1 MGWKEKTGT
10 DVLDRIVML
19 LLSLANL
26 AEQAAGR
33 SYSVRSAALAYL
45 WVADAEVRDYIVSRV
60 CNEPGKLWSPAVPM
74 VRYGTDPAD
83 ALALAVSLR
92 AFAMIILNMAARIR
106 RLTVL
111 DEAAFA
117 DEDHGNG
124 SSGRA
129 RQTSREARD
138 ILRKAFPLGRV
149 QAIDTS

>member
-45 WVADAEVRDYIVSRV
+45 CEADAEVRDYIVGRI
-60 CNEPGKLWSPAVPM
+60 CNEPGRLWSPATPM

-92 AFAMIILNMAARIR
+92 AFAMIILNMAPQIR
-106 RLTVL
+106 RVSLVQQC
-111 DEAAFA
+111 EASGESGAA
-117 DEDHGNG
+117 DLPHQDVV
-124 SSGRA
+124 RIM
-129 RQTSREARD
+129 QTMCDAAATPPR
-138 ILRKAFPLGRV
+138 L
-149 QAIDTS
+149 DTS

>member
-1 MGWKEKTGT
+1 M
-10 DVLDRIVML
+10 LDRIVML

-45 WVADAEVRDYIVSRV
+45 WVADAEVRDYIVGRI
-60 CNEPGKLWSPAVPM
+60 CHEPGRLWSPATPM

-92 AFAMIILNMAARIR
+92 AFAIIILNMAPRIR

-111 DEAAFA
+111 DEAAFG
-117 DEDHGNG
+117 DENHGNG
-124 SSGRA
+124 PSGLA

-138 ILRKAFPLGRV
+138 ILSKAFPLGRE

>member
-1 MGWKEKTGT
+1 MGWKEMTGT

-45 WVADAEVRDYIVSRV
+45 CEADAEVRDYIAGRAW
-60 CNEPGKLWSPAVPM
+60 NEADRHWSPAVPM

-83 ALALAVSLR
+83 AMNLAVSLR
-92 AFAMIILNMAARIR
+92 ALAMIILHMAMQIR
-106 RLTVL
+106 RRFVL
-111 DEAAFA
+111 EESAFGGGGY
-117 DEDHGNG
+117 GNG
-124 SSGRA
+124 SPGFSQPTG
-129 RQTSREARD
+129 REACD
-138 ILRKAFPLGRV
+138 ILCNAFALGRV